1 MTITSIT
8 GMVTAGTSALS
19 DRLYAVAFR
28 ERLFWTFLEGDER
41 HEHYLTPGYAK
52 RNELKAI
59 VF

>member
-1 MTITSIT
+1 
-8 GMVTAGTSALS
+8 MVTAGTSALS